1 MTPAQEFR
9 EAREWLKQH
18 DRDPF
23 LWLIMVMTFAMFTFN
38 FGGIVI
44 LSTAFPPADAKQTIG
59 PVSPNVALR
68 IRNAKTP
75 CQLPRGTYL
84 FGYDLNVRTD
94 QGEGNF
100 GRICR
105 DILNGGWVWAFD
117 DLG

>member
-23 LWLIMVMTFAMFTFN
+23 LWLIMVMTFTMFTFN

-59 PVSPNVALR
+59 PVSPNVRLR
-68 IRNAKTP
+68 IGKTKTP
-75 CQLPRGTYL
+75 CKLPHGTYL
-84 FGYDLNVRTD
+84 IGYDLLWTD
-94 QGEGNF
+94 QGVWKV

-105 DILNGGWVWAFD
+105 DILNGGWVWTFD

>member
-1 MTPAQEFR
+1 MAHNGYDVCNVHIQF
-9 EAREWLKQH
+9 WWHCNSL
-18 DRDPF
+18 DR
-23 LWLIMVMTFAMFTFN
+23 ISS
-38 FGGIVI
+38 GRC
-44 LSTAFPPADAKQTIG
+44 QTNYWA
-59 PVSPNVALR
+59 SFPNVALR

-117 DLG
+117 DLDKKGGL

>member
-1 MTPAQEFR
+1 
-9 EAREWLKQH
+9 
-18 DRDPF
+18 
-23 LWLIMVMTFAMFTFN
+23 MTFAMFTFN

-59 PVSPNVALR
+59 LVSPNVALR

-105 DILNGGWVWAFD
+105 DILNGGWVWASTTLD
-117 DLG
+117 KKGGL